1 MIATYGTKRYRSE
14 GMQERRVA
22 AAETKEE
29 TKRIEGM
36 QQGDTRDVALAAG
49 EALEAPDTG
58 GASGSHD
65 IPPHLLPNVQAERSW
80 SQA

>member
-1 MIATYGTKRYRSE
+1 
-14 GMQERRVA
+14 MQERRVA

-29 TKRIEGM
+29 TQRTKGM
-36 QQGDTRDVALAAG
+36 QKGDTRDVALAPG
-49 EALEAPDTG
+49 EALEAPDAG

-65 IPPHLLPNVQAERSW
+65 ILPHLLPNVQAERSW